1 MATSTAL
8 PALIVVDDEVEV
20 LRAIARDLRRQY
32 GSDYRILRAQTGEE
46 VLEACADL
54 EKKGQTVALVL
65 SDQRMPGLSGVDVLR
80 QVAPIFPDAKRVLLT
95 AYADTDA
102 AIDAINGAGVDYY
115 LLKPWDPPEECLY
128 PILDDL
134 LADWRSAYRPQ
145 FQGTRIV
152 GNRWSPDTHRIKDFL
167 SRHQIPYRWLDVE
180 KDEAAR
186 KIVEART
193 NGAPPQLPLVLLPDG
208 EAHANPSTTELA
220 SLVGLQTEAQR
231 PFYDLVIVGGG
242 PAGLASAVYGASEGL
257 KTLLVEAEAPG
268 GQAGTSSR
276 IENYLGFPKGLT
288 GSELSR
294 RAVMQARK
302 FEAEILA
309 PVEVTGL
316 RTEDD
321 YHILSLS
328 NGNEVSSHALV
339 ISSGVQYRKLNA
351 LGVEELTGRGV
362 YYGAAQAEAIACKGE
377 DVFIVGAGNSAGQ
390 GAMHLSGYAHSVTI
404 LVRSGDLSKSMSQYL
419 IDQID
424 ATDNIHIRP
433 FSQVRQAHGDDHL
446 EALTLEPSRGDGEAE
461 RVDASALFVFIGAAP
476 RTDWLGDAVARDE
489 RGFILTGNAFAGK
502 ATWPLD
508 RPPFLLETC
517 RPGIFAAGDVRA
529 GSVKRVASG
538 VGEGSVAISFVHQH
552 LAQF

>member
-1 MATSTAL
+1 MASN

-20 LRAIARDLRRQY
+20 LRAIARDLRRHY
-32 GSDYRILRAQTGEE
+32 GNDYRILRAQTGEE

-65 SDQRMPGLSGVDVLR
+65 SDQRMPGMSGVEVLR

-102 AIDAINGAGVDYY
+102 AIQAINSAGVDYY

-128 PILDDL
+128 PVLDDL
-134 LADWRSAYRPQ
+134 LADWKAAYRPQ
-145 FQGTRIV
+145 FQGTRVV
-152 GNRWSPDTHRIKDFL
+152 GNRWSPDTRRVKDFL
-167 SRHQIPYRWLDVE
+167 SRHQIPYRWLDLE

-186 KIVEART
+186 KVVESHT
-193 NGAPPQLPLVLLPDG
+193 NGSPLTLPLVLLPDG
-208 EAHANPSTTELA
+208 EAHENPNTPDLA
-220 SLVGLQTEAQR
+220 SLVGLQTEAKR

-257 KTLLVEAEAPG
+257 RTLLIEAEAPG

-276 IENYLGFPKGLT
+276 IENYLGFPGGLS

-294 RAVMQARK
+294 RAVAQARK

-309 PVEVTGL
+309 PVEVTAL

-321 YHILSLS
+321 YHILTLS
-328 NGNEVSSHALV
+328 NGNEVSCHALV
-339 ISSGVQYRKLNA
+339 ISSGVQYRKLECP
-351 LGVEELTGRGV
+351 GVEELAGRGV
-362 YYGAAQAEAIACKGE
+362 YYGAAQAEAVACTDE

-390 GAMHLSGYAHSVTI
+390 GAMHLSRYAANVTL
-404 LVRSGDLSKSMSQYL
+404 LVRGEDLGKSMSQYL

-424 ATDNIHIRP
+424 ATPNI
-433 FSQVRQAHGDDHL
+433 QVRTRMQVREAHGDEHL
-446 EALTLEPSRGDGEAE
+446 EALTLEPSKGEGEEE
-461 RVDASALFVFIGAAP
+461 RVGASALFVFIGAAP
-476 RTDWLGDAVARDE
+476 RTDWLGDTIARDE
-489 RGFILTGNAFAGK
+489 HGFLLTGNAFEGK
-502 ATWPLD
+502 ASWPLE

-517 RPGIFAAGDVRA
+517 RPGVFAAGDVRS

>member
-1 MATSTAL
+1 MASN

-32 GSDYRILRAQTGEE
+32 GSDYRILRAQTGDE

-102 AIDAINGAGVDYY
+102 AIQAINAAGVDYY
-115 LLKPWDPPEECLY
+115 LLKPWDPPEDNLY
-128 PILDDL
+128 PVLDDL
-134 LADWRSAYRPQ
+134 LADWKAAYRPH

-167 SRHQIPYRWLDVE
+167 SRHQIPYRWLDLE

-186 KIVEART
+186 KIVESHT
-193 NGAPPQLPLVLLPDG
+193 NGSPPALPLVLLPDG
-208 EAHANPSTTELA
+208 EPHANPSTTELA

-257 KTLLVEAEAPG
+257 RTLLIEAEAPG

-276 IENYLGFPKGLT
+276 IENYLGFPTGLS

-294 RAVMQARK
+294 RAVQQARK

-309 PVEVTGL
+309 PVEVTAL

-321 YHILSLS
+321 YHILTLS
-328 NGNEVSSHALV
+328 NGSEVSSHALV
-339 ISSGVQYRKLNA
+339 ISSGVQYRKLGSP
-351 LGVEELTGRGV
+351 GVDELTGRGV
-362 YYGAAQAEAIACKGE
+362 YYGAAQAEAVACTNE

-390 GAMHLSGYAHSVTI
+390 GAMHLSRYARSVTI
-404 LVRSGDLSKSMSQYL
+404 LLRGDDLGKSMSQYL
-419 IDQID
+419 VDQIE
-424 ATDNIHIRP
+424 ATANIHVRTQM
-433 FSQVRQAHGDDHL
+433 QVREAHGEDHL
-446 EALTLEPSRGDGEAE
+446 EALTLEPTSGEGEAK

-476 RTDWLGDAVARDE
+476 RTDWLGDTVARDE
-489 RGFILTGNAFAGK
+489 RGFLLTGNAFAGK
-502 ATWPLD
+502 EVWQLD
-508 RPPFLLETC
+508 RPPFLLETS